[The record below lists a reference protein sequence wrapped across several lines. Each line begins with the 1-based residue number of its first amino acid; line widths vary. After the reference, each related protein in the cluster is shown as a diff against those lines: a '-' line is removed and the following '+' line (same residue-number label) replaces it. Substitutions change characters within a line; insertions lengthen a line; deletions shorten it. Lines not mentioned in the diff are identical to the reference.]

1 MENHK
6 KQSGAVNVASL
17 ILLVVNIIGM
27 IVLAVGSIIVRGK
40 FSGIFADMGTTLPRI
55 TILFL
60 SIPSWA
66 YIVFFGIIIA
76 ALILKELLIRK
87 KFITLMIN
95 ISAGVLGSLYLLI
108 FAIAMFMPFNAM
120 LKSVGSAADSDRLAP
135 QAVHLPAYED
145 AVNTAGA
152 KGHSCLCVDDSNRF
166 HKLEAE
172 TTRLLSIRR
181 YTPIADLRRQLKR
194 KQARLRLP
202 LPGRK
207 KLSPAQLYTQCKKSV
222 LVIASVY
229 TAKETKT
236 RSYWKCHIG
245 SGVAITHD
253 GVVVTAHHV
262 IDAITKDQKT
272 ITIVAMTYDGTVCPV
287 QEVLAGSKKDDLA
300 ILKINMRGKRLS
312 PAAIAK
318 AAPVGTPIAVIS
330 HPQNRFYTLTNGIIS
345 RYYRVNS
352 KETNG
357 DEIKG
362 AEVVAITADCSK
374 GSSGGPVFDEHG
386 NVAAIISNII
396 AIYHKTSPK
405 RTQFHMA
412 VVQCTPAK
420 RLLKLVK

>member
-6 KQSGAVNVASL
+6 KQSGAVNTVSL
-17 ILLVVNIIGM
+17 ILLAVDIIGM
-27 IVLAVGSIIVRGK
+27 LVLAVGSIIAQSK
-40 FSGIFADMGTTLPRI
+40 CSDAFSDMGTRLPRI

-60 SIPSWA
+60 LIPPWA

-76 ALILKELLIRK
+76 ALILKEVFIRK
-87 KFITLMIN
+87 KSITLAIN
-95 ISAGVLGSLYLLI
+95 ICAGVFGLLYLPA
-108 FAIAMFMPFNAM
+108 FATAMYMPLNAM
-120 LKSVGSAADSDRLAP
+120 LQSVSAAGCSDRLTP
-135 QAVHLPAYED
+135 QAVHLPAYEE
-145 AVNTAGA
+145 AVHAAGTE
-152 KGHSCLCVDDSNRF
+152 GHSCLCIDDDQRF
-166 HKLEAE
+166 KKLSAE
-172 TTRLLSIRR
+172 TTRLLSIKR

-194 KQARLRLP
+194 KQVRLRLP
-202 LPGRK
+202 LPGRR
-207 KLSPAQLYTQCKKSV
+207 KLTPAQLYTKCKKSV

-229 TAKETKT
+229 TAKKTKT
-236 RSYWKCHIG
+236 HRYWQCHVG

-262 IDAITKDQKT
+262 IDAITKNRKT
-272 ITIVAMTYDGTVCPV
+272 ITIVAMTYDGKVYPV
-287 QEVLAGSKKDDLA
+287 REVLAGSKKDDLA
-300 ILKINMRGKRLS
+300 ILKINMGGKRLS
-312 PAAIAK
+312 PAGIAN
-318 AAPVGTPIAVIS
+318 AAPVGTPIAVIA

-352 KETNG
+352 TEANG
-357 DEIKG
+357 EEIKG

-374 GSSGGPVFDEHG
+374 GSSGGPVFDEQG

-396 AIYHKTSPK
+396 SIYHKTSPK